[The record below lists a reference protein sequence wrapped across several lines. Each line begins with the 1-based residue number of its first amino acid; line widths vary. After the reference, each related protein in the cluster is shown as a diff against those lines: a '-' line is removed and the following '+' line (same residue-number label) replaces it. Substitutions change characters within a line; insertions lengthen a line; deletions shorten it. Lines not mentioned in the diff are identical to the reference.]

1 MKQYEILDKD
11 DGYWILD
18 EQGYEQGPYDSI
30 KDIHDDLPATA
41 DIQYPL
47 SMLPSD
53 DNDYLG

>member
-1 MKQYEILDKD
+1 MKEYEILDKD

-18 EQGYEQGPYDSI
+18 SQGYEQGPYDSI
-30 KDIHDDLPATA
+30 KDCHDDLPPTA

-47 SMLPSD
+47 SMLLSD